1 MWAFDV
7 VAQRVYFG
15 VMGYA
20 HVRTNAN
27 ASPIIKVTPEVNYR
41 SFSHRDFS
49 DMEEF
54 AFAMYAALMANL
66 DAEATQIVLA

>member
-1 MWAFDV
+1 M
-7 VAQRVYFG
+7 AQRVYLAI
-15 VMGYA
+15 MGDA
-20 HVRTNAN
+20 HVRTNVD
-27 ASPIIKVTPEVNYR
+27 ASPIIKITPEINYQ

-54 AFAMYAALMANL
+54 AFAMYAALFANF